1 MPTGGGGTV
10 LVGAARMG
18 AGLGRGETF
27 WLWQREG
34 KERGSPNQM
43 AWMLNY

>member
-1 MPTGGGGTV
+1 
-10 LVGAARMG
+10 MG
-18 AGLGRGETF
+18 AVGGCVDGCRSGEMGAF
-27 WLWQREG
+27 WLWQREA

>member
-1 MPTGGGGTV
+1 MARFWLGAVGVCLDGGRSREA
-10 LVGAARMG
+10 GA
-18 AGLGRGETF
+18 F

>member
-1 MPTGGGGTV
+1 MPELVAQFGSGTV
-10 LVGAARMG
+10 RERRRSGEAA
-18 AGLGRGETF
+18 AI
-27 WLWQREG
+27 WLWRREG